1 MPTDHYFSPQPETRG
16 RRHTFT
22 ATLRGHAF
30 TFVTGAG
37 VFSRSHVD
45 AGTRLLIEH
54 MPVHASDRFLDLGC
68 GYGVVGV
75 VAARL
80 AHQGQVT
87 MVDINQRAIELAREN
102 LRLNRITN
110 AEAKQGDGF
119 GPVAGEVFGVIALNP
134 PIRAGLPVV
143 HALIERARQHLSP
156 GGRFY
161 LVARTRQGALRLA
174 EKMREVIGNVEEVAR
189 GGGYRV
195 FVSRRG

>member
-1 MPTDHYFSPQPETRG
+1 MPTDHYFSPQPEARG

-54 MPVHASDRFLDLGC
+54 MQVHASDRFLDLGC

-80 AHQGQVT
+80 AHPGQVT
-87 MVDINQRAIELAREN
+87 MVDINQRAIGLAREN
-102 LRLNRITN
+102 LRLNRVTN

-119 GPVAGEVFGVIALNP
+119 GPVAGEVFSVIALNP

-143 HALIERARQHLSP
+143 HALIEQAGHHLSL